1 MRLRHLIL
9 SVMLAGIEASAE
21 TRVFVS
27 LAGTLLEAEITATN
41 GDSVTLKRKSD
52 DQPLVVNC
60 KTLCK
65 EDNAYIARWIEQH
78 PDKAAGPPPTT
89 VTTPAPVQKFS
100 LGCQTLP
107 SKSNRGNA
115 ASGER
120 IIELSYNFNLNNREV
135 QRDLESARGV
145 AVTLGKNTGDSGND
159 IIVLQKEIFDVNI
172 RAQSKMVHS
181 TTPIRLTY
189 SQGAGAP
196 YGVKSYGYVL
206 IIQDGAGNI
215 LFVES
220 SPDGNAK
227 FAKEILALSEVPCL
241 VDRDFKLKPDSV
253 VPAAYISF

>member
-1 MRLRHLIL
+1 M
-9 SVMLAGIEASAE
+9 
-21 TRVFVS
+21 
-27 LAGTLLEAEITATN
+27 
-41 GDSVTLKRKSD
+41 
-52 DQPLVVNC
+52 
-60 KTLCK
+60 
-65 EDNAYIARWIEQH
+65 
-78 PDKAAGPPPTT
+78 
-89 VTTPAPVQKFS
+89 QKFS

-135 QRDLESARGV
+135 QRDLENARGV
-145 AVTLGKNTGDSGND
+145 ALTLGKNTGDSGND